1 MNDADETQRLQAL
14 ATTLQRRN
22 LDTAARVLLDVMTP
36 ITFLASQAVVFI
48 QPMIPRGRWQMYVD
62 LLCEET
68 NWARL
73 REMLDQREC

>member
-14 ATTLQRRN
+14 AATLQRRK
-22 LDTAARVLLDVMTP
+22 LGTAARILLDVMTP
-36 ITFLASQAVVFI
+36 IAFLASQTAVFI
-48 QPMIPRGRWQMYVD
+48 QPMIPRGHWQMHVD

-73 REMLDQREC
+73 RVMLDQREC